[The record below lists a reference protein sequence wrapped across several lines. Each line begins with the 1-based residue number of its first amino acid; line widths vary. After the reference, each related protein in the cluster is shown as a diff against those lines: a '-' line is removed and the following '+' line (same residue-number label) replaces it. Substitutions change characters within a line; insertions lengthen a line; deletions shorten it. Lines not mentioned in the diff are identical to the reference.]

1 MKALVTF
8 ILVATFVVIC
18 MAIFIFVFSTL
29 PISTP
34 RRYGHGRRHG
44 CPSLY
49 LFVSFPTFPATSRRR
64 RSRGSSVTTCIVNG
78 GSLPRLPRLPR
89 LSRSVVMSVHTLGI
103 SLVGGILRM
112 ADLLVVESAVE
123 SSNNVTKE
131 VLARSLTPPPARG
144 APRIKPL

>member
-8 ILVATFVVIC
+8 ILVATFVVIY
-18 MAIFIFVFSTL
+18 MAI
-29 PISTP
+29 
-34 RRYGHGRRHG
+34 
-44 CPSLY
+44 
-49 LFVSFPTFPATSRRR
+49 FPTFPATSRRR

-78 GSLPRLPRLPR
+78 GSFPRLPRIPRLLR
-89 LSRSVVMSVHTLGI
+89 LSRSVVMSVHTLGV
-103 SLVGGILRM
+103 SLVGSILRVGV
-112 ADLLVVESAVE
+112 LLVVESAVE